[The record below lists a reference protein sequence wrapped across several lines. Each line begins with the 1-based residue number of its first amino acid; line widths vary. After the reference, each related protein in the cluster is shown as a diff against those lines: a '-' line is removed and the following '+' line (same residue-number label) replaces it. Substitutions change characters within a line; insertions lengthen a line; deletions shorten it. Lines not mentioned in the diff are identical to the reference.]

1 MKEIGGN
8 AYKRVLFQGYS
19 MYPFLRP
26 GDVLVLAAVKVR
38 SVERGDIICV
48 TDGRRYITHRVVDIR
63 YQPRAATLI
72 TKGDNLPRPDRP
84 LSLNSGSLLKVA
96 MIVREN
102 GRLIRPRFGR
112 ALALL
117 SRSNLLPGIIQ
128 GRIGRIIRGVYGR
141 FHTLVNK
148 EPTRQ

>member
-1 MKEIGGN
+1 MTEKSGN

-19 MYPFLRP
+19 MYPSLRP
-26 GDVLVLAAVKVR
+26 GDVLVLADADAGCVK
-38 SVERGDIICV
+38 RGDIVCIP
-48 TDGRRYITHRVVDIR
+48 DGPRYIAHRVVDIR
-63 YQPRAATLI
+63 YQPPAATLI

-112 ALALL
+112 AMALL
-117 SRSNLLPGIIQ
+117 SRRNLSPGIVR
-128 GRIGRIIRGVYGR
+128 GRIGRIIRGIYSR